1 MWREPFHPFY
11 GNRIME
17 NGIDLRITLADAQ
30 DHIAAA
36 FDLLADRDDVPGAV
50 IATIQAAHRA
60 VRELRERP
68 V

>member
-1 MWREPFHPFY
+1 
-11 GNRIME
+11 ME